1 MAWRK
6 TCVLQQPLQ
15 SKAVVFQL
23 IAFADQRLNCGLLR
37 GGLVFV
43 HSKSLLNS
51 LFAAPFDIDV
61 QPFDLLIQSG

>member
-1 MAWRK
+1 
-6 TCVLQQPLQ
+6 
-15 SKAVVFQL
+15 VVFQL